1 MDALVTQSLRDRRFQ
16 LGLLS
21 CFSVTALL
29 LAAIGIYGVMSRT
42 TTERTH
48 EIGVRMAVGAAASS
62 VRLLVLRSGGT
73 LAVMGILIGLAAALA
88 LTRYMAGMLY
98 GVTPL
103 DPVTYAAAALVLL
116 MAALLA
122 TLLPAWRASA
132 VDPVEA
138 LRND

>member
-1 MDALVTQSLRDRRFQ
+1 VSQSLRDRRFQ
-16 LGLLS
+16 LGLLG
-21 CFSVTALL
+21 CFALTALL
-29 LAAIGIYGVMSRT
+29 LSAIGIYGVMSRA

-62 VRLLVLRSGGT
+62 VRMLVLRSGGT
-73 LAVMGILIGLAAALA
+73 LAVAGIAIGLGVALA

-103 DPVTYAAAALVLL
+103 DPMTYLAAAVVLL
-116 MAALLA
+116 TAALLA